1 MFNGMRT
8 KMHRIVSSIFI
19 ARQAATDKKEEGT
32 LTSQSG
38 YLVFLQLKMI

>member
-19 ARQAATDKKEEGT
+19 ARQAATDKKDGGT

-38 YLVFLQLKMI
+38 HLGFYNLK